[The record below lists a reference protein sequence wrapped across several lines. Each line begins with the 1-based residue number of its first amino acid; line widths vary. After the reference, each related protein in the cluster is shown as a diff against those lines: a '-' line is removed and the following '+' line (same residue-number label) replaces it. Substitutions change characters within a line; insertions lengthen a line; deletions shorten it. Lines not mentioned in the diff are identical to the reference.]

1 MDCVEVISVRN
12 IVVISYFLVK
22 LGDEVFFMG
31 RFFISR
37 FIVYFIEVLVLRVI
51 RFWFYIFYISILREF
66 DWFDDELGVV
76 VLRFL
81 N

>member
-31 RFFISR
+31 WFFISR

-66 DWFDDELGVV
+66 DRFDDELGVV